1 MHWNAKFL
9 EEINKGFRLARDL
22 RLLHDLAP
30 PMHNANAREFQRDV
44 DSDIVF
50 HGCPPSPDVC
60 GRLSRD
66 PVYNIYRG
74 QATFT
79 YRSVPGPLRHLVT
92 KVAAGNLMAASASPL
107 LATKSTSRASYH
119 VRV

>member
-1 MHWNAKFL
+1 

-30 PMHNANAREFQRDV
+30 PIHNANAREFQRDV

-50 HGCPPSPDVC
+50 HRCPPSPNVW

-66 PVYNIYRG
+66 PVSNIYRG
-74 QATFT
+74 TATFT
-79 YRSVPGPLRHLVT
+79 ARSVQGPLRHLAQN
-92 KVAAGNLMAASASPL
+92 KKAAPRKTLPINPASLCAQAPGSRSL
-107 LATKSTSRASYH
+107 NRWSGSTKST
-119 VRV
+119 

>member
-1 MHWNAKFL
+1 L

-30 PMHNANAREFQRDV
+30 PIHNANAREFQRDV

-50 HGCPPSPDVC
+50 HGCPPSPNVW

-66 PVYNIYRG
+66 PVSNIYRG
-74 QATFT
+74 TATFT
-79 YRSVPGPLRHLVT
+79 ARSVQGPLRHLELLVLFP
-92 KVAAGNLMAASASPL
+92 AGTAWEVHYDIS
-107 LATKSTSRASYH
+107 
-119 VRV
+119 VR